1 MRLNHIYISNYKNLE
16 QADVSFSP
24 CVNCFVG
31 SNGMGKTNLLDAIYY
46 LSFCKSSTNPSDA
59 FNMRHGS
66 DFFMIQGQYETDGG
80 VDMKISCGVKTGAK
94 KRVRCDG
101 KDYKRLSQHVGRI
114 PLVMVSPSDSA
125 LVSGG
130 SEERRRMMD
139 SVISQY
145 RPAYLESIIKY
156 DKALKQRNAALKSE
170 AEPAWD
176 VVDVL
181 EEIMSGEAELI
192 FRERKAFVEEFVP
205 IFRDIYRNI
214 CPENA
219 AEDIDIGYESHG
231 LRGNLKPLLE
241 QGRAIDRAVGYTR
254 HGVHKDELVLLLNG
268 YPVKREASQGQT
280 KTYFIALKLAQ
291 YIFLKGKGER
301 NMPILLLDDIFD
313 KLDAKRVG
321 RIVNFVSGGDFG
333 QTFITDTN
341 RENIDRILASTTE
354 QYSLFEV
361 ENGEVDLIT
370 SGVEGRENARTE
382 VQNATLDKIGDIIDK
397 GAEREGG
404 DEA

>member
-1 MRLNHIYISNYKNLE
+1 
-16 QADVSFSP
+16 
-24 CVNCFVG
+24 
-31 SNGMGKTNLLDAIYY
+31 
-46 LSFCKSSTNPSDA
+46 
-59 FNMRHGS
+59 
-66 DFFMIQGQYETDGG
+66 
-80 VDMKISCGVKTGAK
+80 MKISCGVKTGTK

-145 RPAYLESIIKY
+145 HPAYLESIIKY
-156 DKALKQRNAALKSE
+156 EKALKQRNAALKSE

-205 IFRDIYRNI
+205 IFREIYRKI

-219 AEDIDIGYESHG
+219 VEDIDIGYESHG
-231 LRGNLKPLLE
+231 TRGRLKPLLE

-254 HGVHKDELVLLLNG
+254 HGVHKDELALLLNG

-280 KTYFIALKLAQ
+280 KTYFIAMKLAQ
-291 YIFLKGKGER
+291 YIFLKRKGER
-301 NMPILLLDDIFD
+301 NTPILLLDDIFD

-341 RENIDRILASTTE
+341 RENIDQILASTTE
-354 QYSLFEV
+354 QYSLFGV
-361 ENGEVDLIT
+361 EDGEVDLIA
-370 SGVEGRENARTE
+370 SGAEGREDARTE
-382 VQNATLDKIGDIIDK
+382 ARDKIGDIIEM
-397 GAEREGG
+397 GAERKGG